1 MGIKEIANR
10 TLSKNDEAK
19 IHALAGTNGGDA
31 IEDQMP
37 APAPAKSE
45 AVLPVNDIE
54 FYGSRVME
62 FYEYFSNKASQST
75 AANLTLAAATLKASV
90 VLGGLIKDLTGVIEH
105 PELTIRQAYADKPV
119 YTGKKR
125 GRKPKAK

>member
-10 TLSKNDEAK
+10 TLSKTDEAK

-90 VLGGLIKDLTGVIEH
+90 VLGGLIKDLTSVIEH
-105 PELTIRQAYADKPV
+105 PMITVPVPGKLPYA
-119 YTGKKR
+119 GKKR